1 MKVIFLDIDG
11 ELTYS
16 NYQNEQT
23 KHIDLEKVAFIKEI
37 CNRTGAK
44 VVISSS
50 WRMCAGLYGFLVELL
65 SEHNIEIIGK
75 TDYIPTE
82 SIEGISELI
91 ALTMTEDLGCTI
103 KHGTGRAAEI
113 EKWLKENKTE
123 NFVILDDEDWDW
135 ADYEYDKHWVQPS
148 WFDDGLQREHVEK
161 AIEILNRKGK
171 EKF

>member
-75 TDYIPTE
+75 TDYINN
-82 SIEGISELI
+82 S
-91 ALTMTEDLGCTI
+91 
-103 KHGTGRAAEI
+103 GTGYLVISTTEQGVGF
-113 EKWLKENKTE
+113 KWMNSF
-123 NFVILDDEDWDW
+123 N
-135 ADYEYDKHWVQPS
+135 
-148 WFDDGLQREHVEK
+148 G
-161 AIEILNRKGK
+161 G
-171 EKF
+171 